1 MPPLYSPEN
10 NSKRLAE
17 DGTTTATQ
25 FQQLSFLGGHHLQK
39 IAKEHSERLQKA
51 WAEFQPLAAGLQKSA
66 AEGKLAQEAAEY
78 AQDAAQRAVLTL
90 DVLRQRAEQDIAH
103 EKAGTPPVVM
113 YDYEIALDGHNLP
126 RPSNYL
132 LLKITPPAGV
142 EVFDWKR
149 PYMIID
155 PRAGHGGGIGGF
167 KSDSQ
172 VGVALHAGHP
182 VYLVCFRPQ
191 PEPDQTL
198 VDVVRT
204 EAAFVAEIHRRH
216 PEAPKPVVIGNCQG
230 GWAALILAATNPDIT
245 GPIVINGSPVSPWSG
260 RLGENPM
267 RYNGGLQGGI
277 TPALLASDLGDGVF
291 DGAHLIGNFEQL
303 NPSRNFFGKYYDL
316 FTEVDSKKAQERFL
330 EFEKWWG
337 GVHFMNE
344 AEIHWIVDQIFIGNK
359 LARGEA
365 RLEHGRPIDLKRI
378 RSPII
383 VFASWGDN
391 ITPPQQALNWIAD
404 TYADEHEIKVR
415 GQRIVYMVHDKVG
428 HLGIFV
434 SSSIAKKEHS
444 EVTSTMK
451 TIEALSPGLYE
462 MVIDNVTGE
471 GVDAHFAVSFVE
483 RKMSDLKVFDDN
495 RDEEKDFGA
504 VARLSELGAE
514 LYELTLRPL
523 VQSMVTPKSA
533 ELLRQ
538 SNSFRSQRRAFG
550 DANPLMKGVEAAA
563 QKAEQERKKANPSN
577 PFLIWEKL
585 LAGSIEQSLDLYRDL
600 RDAAYETAFYS
611 IYSTPFMTR
620 LGADHAYQR
629 ARLQPEELRLLPEV
643 QAILPGIDRGG
654 FEEAVIRM
662 LVLMAQARGEVR
674 RDRLERSAK
683 VLSSDEPFASLGA
696 DRRAALIREQ
706 SIIVEFEPEQAIKTL
721 PQLLEDPNDRQRAI
735 QVVEYIAGSVEEME
749 PHTVKLL
756 NELHAALGLPGLAL
770 PRTTQDPLLLANS
783 QQSAAE

>member
-10 NSKRLAE
+10 NAKRVAE
-17 DGTTTATQ
+17 DGNIYATMA
-25 FQQLSFLGGHHLQK
+25 QQLAFLSGHHWQK
-39 IAKEHSERLQKA
+39 IAKEHSERMQKTWNA
-51 WAEFQPLAAGLQKSA
+51 FQPFAAGLQKVA
-66 AEGKLAQEAAEY
+66 AEGRLPQAAADY
-78 AQDAAQRAVLTL
+78 AQDAAQRSVLTL
-90 DVLRQRAEQDIAH
+90 DVLRQRADQDVAH

-113 YDYEIALDGHNLP
+113 YDYEIALDGHTLP

-216 PEAPKPVVIGNCQG
+216 PDAPKPVIIGNCQG
-230 GWAALILAATNPDIT
+230 GWAALILAASHPDIT

-267 RYNGGLQGGI
+267 RYNGGLQGGV
-277 TPALLASDLGDGVF
+277 TPALLAADLGDGVF

-316 FTEVDSKKAQERFL
+316 FVDVDSKQAQERFL

-344 AEIHWIVDQIFIGNK
+344 AEIRWIVEQIFIGNR

-365 RLEHGRPIDLKRI
+365 RLERGRPLDLKKI

-391 ITPPQQALNWIAD
+391 ITPPQQALNWIPD
-404 TYADEHEIKVR
+404 TYVDEHEIKVR
-415 GQRIVYMVHDKVG
+415 GQRIIYMVHEKVG

-462 MVIDNVTGE
+462 MVIDNVRGE
-471 GVDAHFAVSFVE
+471 GVDAHFGVSFVE
-483 RKMSDLKVFDDN
+483 RKMSDLRAFDDE
-495 RDEEKDFGA
+495 RGEEKDFGA
-504 VARLSELGAE
+504 VARLSEFGAE
-514 LYELTLRPL
+514 LYEMTLRPI
-523 VQSMVTPKSA
+523 VQSMVTPQSA
-533 ELLRQ
+533 ELLRKT
-538 SNSFRSQRRAFG
+538 NSFRAQRRAF
-550 DANPLMKGVEAAA
+550 AETNPLMQGVAEAAR
-563 QKAEQERKKANPSN
+563 KVEQDRKKADPSN

-585 LAGSIEQSLDLYRDL
+585 VAGSIEQSLDLYRDL
-600 RDAAYETAFYS
+600 RDAVYEYSFYS
-611 IYSTPFMTR
+611 IYSTPFMLR
-620 LGADHAYQR
+620 LGADHAYER
-629 ARLQPEELRLLPEV
+629 ARKEPEELRLLPEV
-643 QAILPGIDRGG
+643 QAILLGVDRGG

-662 LVLMAQARGEVR
+662 LILLAQSRGTVR
-674 RDRLERSAK
+674 RDRLERSAA
-683 VLSSDEPFASLGA
+683 VLTRDEPFASLGT
-696 DRRAALIREQ
+696 DQRAALIREQ
-706 SIIVEFEPEQAIKTL
+706 SIIVEFEPELAVKTL
-721 PQLLEDPNDRQRAI
+721 PELLKDARDRQRAI
-735 QVVEYIAGSVEEME
+735 EVVEFIAGSVEEME
-749 PHTVKLL
+749 PHTIKILQ
-756 NELHAALGLPGLAL
+756 ELHAALGLSGLTLPQATSDPLAL
-770 PRTTQDPLLLANS
+770 
-783 QQSAAE
+783 AADQRETA